1 MPVLIKIA
9 VVCAVIG
16 IIMVAAVSASL
27 AFLGIFPFWYAM
39 LYIGLSD
46 IVPMIVGTP
55 LLIRPG
61 VKILSGISRGS
72 LHWF

>member
-1 MPVLIKIA
+1 
-9 VVCAVIG
+9 
-16 IIMVAAVSASL
+16 
-27 AFLGIFPFWYAM
+27 M

>member
-1 MPVLIKIA
+1 
-9 VVCAVIG
+9 VVCAIIG

-27 AFLGIFPFWYAM
+27 AFLGIFPFWFSM

-46 IVPMIVGTP
+46 IIPMIVGTP

-61 VKILSGISRGS
+61 VKILAGLSRGS